1 MRSMTTSAMIRIA
14 AGVLFDHAAFA
25 QQQTPSAPAQIIV
38 IGSAEILLPAT
49 KAYFSIGIL
58 S

>member
-1 MRSMTTSAMIRIA
+1 MTTSAMIRIA